1 MNSDLFVSILLA
13 LHIFS
18 GTVALVLGT
27 ILAILKKGDKRHK
40 LLGKI
45 YVYAMIGVFITALIR
60 SIQTRNEFLLA
71 VAFFSITL
79 TLSALI
85 SIRRK
90 KNVNSILPQSIA
102 IIAFLAGLGLIVQGF
117 WDPFSFQFRLNLIP
131 LVFGIISCWVGIED
145 WRNARREFQY
155 FVQLE
160 AHITRM
166 GGSLISA
173 WTAFIVVNNTLLPP
187 IVAWLLPTLI
197 GTVCISFAVSK
208 YIRKQTTSK

>member
-1 MNSDLFVSILLA
+1 MNSNLIVSILIS
-13 LHIFS
+13 LHVFS

-27 ILAILKKGDKRHK
+27 ILAILKKGDKRHR

-60 SIQTRNEFLLA
+60 SIQTGNQFLLA

-85 SIRRK
+85 SIRGK
-90 KNVNSILPQSIA
+90 INVDSILPRSIA

-117 WDPFSFQFRLNLIP
+117 WDPFSFQFRFNLIP
-131 LVFGIISCWVGIED
+131 LIFGIISCWVGIGD
-145 WRNARREFQY
+145 WQNASREFQY

-166 GGSLISA
+166 GGSLIST

-187 IVAWLLPTLI
+187 VVAWLLPTLI
-197 GTVCISFAVSK
+197 GSVCISFAVSK
-208 YIRKQTTSK
+208 YIRKQSTSK

>member
-1 MNSDLFVSILLA
+1 MNSDLNISILIT
-13 LHIFS
+13 LHIFF

-27 ILAILKKGDKRHK
+27 ISAILKKGDKWHK

-45 YVYAMIGVFITALIR
+45 YLTAMIGVFVTALIR
-60 SIQTRNEFLLA
+60 SIQTGNGFLLA

-79 TLSALI
+79 TLSAFI

-90 KNVNSILPQSIA
+90 RNVNSILPPIIA
-102 IIAFLAGLGLIVQGF
+102 IISFLSGLGLIIQGF
-117 WDPFSFQFRLNLIP
+117 LDPFSIQFRFNLIP

-145 WRNARREFQY
+145 WRNAKREFQY
-155 FVQLE
+155 FVQLQ

-187 IVAWLLPTLI
+187 IVVWLLPTLI
-197 GTVCISFAVSK
+197 GTICISFAVSK
-208 YIRKQTTSK
+208 YIRK